1 MVWILTNAMAALL
14 LPPLS
19 LFMLGAAGWLAL
31 KIRRPV
37 LGKFMISLAVT
48 LLWLLSTPFFSFQ
61 LISWV
66 EKQASPAP
74 DCPPQAIVA
83 LGAGTYFNAPE
94 YGGDTVSSLGL
105 ERLRLAARLQRQTG
119 LPILVT
125 GGYPDEGEHSEAK
138 LMRSVLEN
146 EFGVPVKWIEDQS
159 NNTRENALL
168 SRKLLQG
175 EGIDSVYVVTQAWH
189 MARAQKAFA
198 KAGFCVAPAA
208 TGHRTRNRITLL
220 AFLPSAKA
228 LSESHT
234 ALHEAVGIVW
244 YALSA

>member
-1 MVWILTNAMAALL
+1 MAWILTNAVAALL
-14 LPPLS
+14 LPPLG

-37 LGKFMISLAVT
+37 LGKLLIFLAVT
-48 LLWLLSTPFFSFQ
+48 FLWLLSTPFFSFQ
-61 LISWV
+61 LIGWV
-66 EKQASPAP
+66 EKQASAASS
-74 DCPPQAIVA
+74 CPPQAIVA

-94 YGGDTVSSLGL
+94 YGGDTVSGLGL
-105 ERLRLAARLQRQTG
+105 ERLRLAAHLHRQTG

-125 GGYPDEGEHSEAK
+125 GGYPDKGEHSEAK

-146 EFGVPVKWIEDQS
+146 EFGVPAKWVEDRS

-168 SRKLLQG
+168 SRELLQH
-175 EGIDSVYVVTQAWH
+175 EGIDSIYLVTQAWH

-198 KAGFCVAPAA
+198 KAGFCIAPAA

-220 AFLPSAKA
+220 SFLPSAKA

-234 ALHEAVGIVW
+234 ALHEAIGIVW